1 MLPGEQPWGGSGE
14 QCKCPGDL
22 RAWISVHEGDI
33 KDTAEGI
40 GIGESGHQ
48 SDWVELY
55 WVSVLTPRNETMFS
69 RRCSMAPLPTQV
81 CILVEACLA
90 LCKTKAVESFLGI
103 RPCWEVRN
111 PRRMCSMQGLGGP
124 LRPAVLWQLARKM
137 PGSIHCQLDKMLC
150 LCMKIRLGQIVN
162 QRQPPPQPRVPYPAQ
177 RALSDG
183 IGKIHTRWK
192 IYFSFSS
199 YFPSPHCQSAC

>member
-1 MLPGEQPWGGSGE
+1 MLPGQQPWGGSGE

-33 KDTAEGI
+33 KDTEEGL

-48 SDWVELY
+48 SDWAELY

-111 PRRMCSMQGLGGP
+111 PRRMCSMQGWGAGP
-124 LRPAVLWQLARKM
+124 LCPAALVATGTEDARQYTL
-137 PGSIHCQLDKMLC
+137 PA
-150 LCMKIRLGQIVN
+150 GQDVVSVCEN
-162 QRQPPPQPRVPYPAQ
+162 QTWGDCKPKTVPTP
-177 RALSDG
+177 
-183 IGKIHTRWK
+183 T
-192 IYFSFSS
+192 
-199 YFPSPHCQSAC
+199 PSPLPSPESSQ